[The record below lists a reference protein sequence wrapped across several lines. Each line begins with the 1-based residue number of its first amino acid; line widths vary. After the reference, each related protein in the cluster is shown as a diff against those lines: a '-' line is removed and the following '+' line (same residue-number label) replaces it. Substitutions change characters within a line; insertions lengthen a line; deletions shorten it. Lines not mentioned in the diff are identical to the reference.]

1 MADGQERAAALL
13 REQALRVEALFAPIA
28 DAKSVVTSEQLALPL
43 EELRSIIASIDALRA
58 ELAIQERTLAG
69 ALDRMAKRSG
79 SA

>member
-13 REQALRVEALFAPIA
+13 REQALRVEALFAPMG
-28 DAKSVVTSEQLALPL
+28 DAESVVSAEHLALPL
-43 EELRSIIASIDALRA
+43 EELRSIIATIDALRD

-69 ALDRMAKRSG
+69 ALDRAAKRSG